1 MIPVRVDI
9 INLGCSKNLVD
20 SEKLLS
26 QLRSQ
31 GIITRLDPGRVN
43 ADVLVINTCGFILD
57 AKEESVNTILEAIE
71 AKRNGQISKIY
82 AMGCLIQR
90 YRNEL
95 VPEMPE
101 VDAWFGVEQIP
112 DIVNSLNVNFNP
124 EILNQRLSSTPAHY
138 AYLKVSEGCSRNCS
152 FCAIP
157 NIRGKHVSRKMEDI
171 QEEATWLAKKGV
183 RELLLIAQDLSF
195 YGRDLY
201 RKSMLVPLLI
211 SLSEIEGI
219 SWIRLH
225 YAYPESFPA
234 GLLDLMHSNDKIC
247 NYLDIPFQH
256 ISNRMLKMMNRGYSK
271 ADTYKLI
278 REIRDKM
285 PDAAIRTTFLV
296 GHPGETEEDFLELL
310 DFVKEAR
317 FERLG
322 VFTYSPEEGTRSG
335 DLLPDDVPEEI
346 KQERYSRIMELQ
358 QQISAE
364 LNLSRVGQ
372 VFQVIIDRIDGEFLV
387 ARSRYDS
394 PEVDQEILIPVS
406 SGKAEPGEFHQVIIT
421 KADDYDLY
429 ADLTDANMPDANMP
443 DANMPDAN
451 MRPYKY

>member
-1 MIPVRVDI
+1 MRVDI

-31 GIITRLDPGRVN
+31 GIKTRLDPTRVN

-71 AKRNGQISKIY
+71 AKKNGQINKIY

-95 VPEMPE
+95 EPEIPE

-112 DIVNSLNVNFNP
+112 EIVASLNLAFNP
-124 EILNQRLSSTPAHY
+124 EILNHRITSTPAHY
-138 AYLKVSEGCSRNCS
+138 AYLKVSEGCSRKCS

-157 NIRGKHVSRKMEDI
+157 DIRGAHVSRRMEDI
-171 QEEATWLAKKGV
+171 LEEATFLAKKGV
-183 RELLLIAQDLSF
+183 KEVLLIAQDLSY
-195 YGRDLY
+195 YGKDLY
-201 RKSMLVPLLI
+201 HESMLVPLVRN
-211 SLSEIEGI
+211 LSEIKGI
-219 SWIRLH
+219 EWIRLH
-225 YAYPESFPA
+225 YAYPANFPA
-234 GLLDLMHSNDKIC
+234 GLIDLMQSNEKIC

-256 ISNRMLKMMNRGYSK
+256 ISDNMLKMMNRGYGK
-271 ADTYKLI
+271 KETCELI
-278 REIRDKM
+278 DEIRSKI

-296 GHPGETEEDFLELL
+296 GHPGETDDDFDELL
-310 DFVKEAR
+310 EFVRQTR

-335 DLLPDDVPEEI
+335 DLLPDDVPEDV
-346 KQERYSRIMELQ
+346 KQERYSRLMELQ

-364 LNLSRVGQ
+364 MNNARIGQ
-372 VFQVIIDRIDGEFLV
+372 EFQVIIDRTDGEYYV
-387 ARSRYDS
+387 GRSRYDS
-394 PEVDQEILIPVS
+394 PEVDNEILIPLT
-406 SGKAEPGEFHQVIIT
+406 SGMAKHGEFHQVRII
-421 KADDYDLY
+421 KADDYDLF
-429 ADLTDANMPDANMP
+429 ADLIQT
-443 DANMPDAN
+443 
-451 MRPYKY
+451 

>member
-1 MIPVRVDI
+1 VRVDI

-20 SEKLLS
+20 SEKLMS
-26 QLRSQ
+26 QLRAQ
-31 GIITRLDPGRVN
+31 GVKTRLDPTRVN

-57 AKEESVNTILEAIE
+57 AKEESINTILEAIE
-71 AKRNGQISKIY
+71 AKKNGQITKIF

-101 VDAWFGVEQIP
+101 VDSWFGVEQIP
-112 DIVNSLNVNFNP
+112 DIVSALNLNFNP
-124 EILNQRLSSTPAHY
+124 EILNQRVASTPSHY
-138 AYLKVSEGCSRNCS
+138 AYLKVSEGCNRKCS

-157 NIRGKHVSRKMEDI
+157 AIRGKHVSRKMEDI
-171 QEEATWLAKKGV
+171 IEEATFLANNGTK
-183 RELLLIAQDLSF
+183 EILLIAQDLSF
-195 YGRDLY
+195 YGKDLY
-201 RKSMLVPLLI
+201 RESKLVSLLAA
-211 SLSEIEGI
+211 LTEVKGIE
-219 SWIRLH
+219 WIRLH

-234 GLLDLMHSNDKIC
+234 GLIECIQSNPKIC

-256 ISNRMLKMMNRGYSK
+256 ISDRMLKMMNRGYSS
-271 ADTYKLI
+271 ADTYQLLRNI
-278 REIRDKM
+278 RAQI

-310 DFVKEAR
+310 DFVREAR

-322 VFTYSPEEGTRSG
+322 VFTYSAEEGTRAG
-335 DLLPDDVPEEI
+335 DLFPDDVPEEV
-346 KQERYSRIMELQ
+346 KQERYAKLMELQ

-364 LNLSRVGQ
+364 LNHARIGQ
-372 VFQVIIDRIDGEFLV
+372 QLEVIIDRLDGEFLV

-406 SGKAEPGEFHQVIIT
+406 SSSVKPGEFHQVVIT

-429 ADLTDANMPDANMP
+429 ASLLILDKN
-443 DANMPDAN
+443 
-451 MRPYKY
+451 

>member
-1 MIPVRVDI
+1 MRVDI

-31 GIITRLDPGRVN
+31 GISTRLDPDRVN

-57 AKEESVNTILEAIE
+57 AKEESINTILEAID
-71 AKRNGQISKIY
+71 AKKNGQISKIY

-112 DIVNSLNVNFNP
+112 EIVTSLNLAFNP
-124 EILNQRLSSTPAHY
+124 EILNRRVTSTPPHY
-138 AYLKVSEGCSRNCS
+138 AYLKVSEGCSRKCS

-157 NIRGKHVSRKMEDI
+157 DIRGKHVSRRMEDI
-171 QEEATWLAKKGV
+171 LQEATFLAGNGV
-183 RELLLIAQDLSF
+183 KELLLIAQDLSY

-201 RKSMLVPLLI
+201 RKSMLVPLLS
-211 SLSEIEGI
+211 SLSAIDGI

-234 GLLDLMHSNDKIC
+234 GLLDLMSSNPKIC
-247 NYLDIPFQH
+247 HYLDIPFQH
-256 ISNRMLKMMNRGYSK
+256 ISDRMLKMMNRGYSK
-271 ADTYKLI
+271 SDTYHLI
-278 REIRDKM
+278 REIRIKM
-285 PDAAIRTTFLV
+285 PDAAIRTTLLV
-296 GHPGETEEDFLELL
+296 GHPGETAEDFAELME
-310 DFVKEAR
+310 FVTDAR

-346 KQERYSRIMELQ
+346 KQARYSGIMELQ
-358 QQISAE
+358 QQISADM
-364 LNLSRVGQ
+364 NRSRIGQ
-372 VFQVIIDRIDGEFLV
+372 QLEVIIDRTDGEYIV

-394 PEVDQEILIPVS
+394 PEVDQEILIPAS
-406 SGKAEPGEFHQVIIT
+406 SGKAEPGEFHQVRIT
-421 KADDYDLY
+421 RADDYDLY
-429 ADLTDANMPDANMP
+429 AEIILS
-443 DANMPDAN
+443 
-451 MRPYKY
+451 

>member
-1 MIPVRVDI
+1 VRVDI

-26 QLRSQ
+26 QLRAQ
-31 GIITRLDPGRVN
+31 GVKTRLDPTRVN

-57 AKEESVNTILEAIE
+57 AKEESINTILEAIE
-71 AKRNGQISKIY
+71 AKKNGQISKIF

-101 VDAWFGVEQIP
+101 VDSWFGVEQIP
-112 DIVNSLNVNFNP
+112 DIVSALNLNFNP
-124 EILNQRLSSTPAHY
+124 EILNQRVASTPSHY
-138 AYLKVSEGCSRNCS
+138 AYLKVSEGCSRKCS

-157 NIRGKHVSRKMEDI
+157 DIRGKHVSRRMEDI
-171 QEEATWLAKKGV
+171 LEEASFLASSGV
-183 RELLLIAQDLSF
+183 KEILLIAQDLSY
-195 YGRDLY
+195 YGKDLY
-201 RKSMLVPLLI
+201 KESKLVPLLNA
-211 SLSEIEGI
+211 LSEIQGI
-219 SWIRLH
+219 EWIRLH

-234 GLLDLMHSNDKIC
+234 GLLDCIQSNPKIC

-256 ISNRMLKMMNRGYSK
+256 ISDRMLKMMNRGYSS
-271 ADTYKLI
+271 ADTYQLLRKI
-278 REIRDKM
+278 RKQI

-335 DLLPDDVPEEI
+335 DLLPDDVPEEV
-346 KQERYSRIMELQ
+346 KQERYARLMELQ
-358 QQISAE
+358 QQISAD
-364 LNLSRVGQ
+364 LNHARIGQ
-372 VFQVIIDRIDGEFLV
+372 QLEVIIDRLDGEFMV

-394 PEVDQEILIPVS
+394 PEVDQEILIPS
-406 SGKAEPGEFHQVIIT
+406 SSKSVNPGEFHQVVIT
-421 KADDYDLY
+421 KSDDYDLY
-429 ADLTDANMPDANMP
+429 ATLLIPDKP
-443 DANMPDAN
+443 
-451 MRPYKY
+451 

>member
-1 MIPVRVDI
+1 MRVDI

-26 QLRSQ
+26 QLRAQ
-31 GIITRLDPGRVN
+31 GIKTRLDPTRVN

-71 AKRNGQISKIY
+71 AKKNGQISKIY

-95 VPEMPE
+95 TPEMPE

-112 DIVNSLNVNFNP
+112 EIVTSLNLEFNP
-124 EILNQRLSSTPAHY
+124 EILNQRITSTPSHY
-138 AYLKVSEGCSRNCS
+138 AYLKISEGCSRSCS

-157 NIRGKHVSRKMEDI
+157 RIRGKHVSRKMEDI
-171 QEEATWLAKKGV
+171 VDEASFLANQGV
-183 RELLLIAQDLSF
+183 KEILLIAQDLSY

-201 RKSMLVPLLI
+201 RRSMLVPLLKKLADI
-211 SLSEIEGI
+211 PGI

-225 YAYPESFPA
+225 YAYPKNFPE
-234 GLLDLMHSNDKIC
+234 GLIELMNSNEKIC

-256 ISNRMLKMMNRGYSK
+256 ISDAMLKKMNRGYTK
-271 ADTYKLI
+271 AETYQLLDNI
-278 REIRDKM
+278 RLKI

-296 GHPGETEEDFLELL
+296 GHPGETEEDFSELL
-310 DFVKEAR
+310 EFVKYAR

-322 VFTYSPEEGTRSG
+322 VFTYSAEEGTRSG
-335 DLLPDDVPEEI
+335 DRYADDIAEEV

-364 LNLSRVGQ
+364 MNQRRIGQ
-372 VFQVIIDRIDGEFLV
+372 VFEVIIDRTEGDYHVG
-387 ARSRYDS
+387 RSRYDS
-394 PEVDQEILIPVS
+394 PEVDQEILIPVA
-406 SGKAEPGEFHQVIIT
+406 SGKAKPGSFYPVKIT

-429 ADLTDANMPDANMP
+429 ADLVIC
-443 DANMPDAN
+443 
-451 MRPYKY
+451 

>member
-1 MIPVRVDI
+1 MRVDI

-31 GIITRLDPGRVN
+31 GIKTRLDPARVN

-57 AKEESVNTILEAIE
+57 AKEESVNTILEAVE
-71 AKRNGQISKIY
+71 AKKNGQITKIY

-90 YRNEL
+90 YRGELANEI
-95 VPEMPE
+95 PE

-112 DIVNSLNVNFNP
+112 EIVTSLNLAFNP
-124 EILNQRLSSTPAHY
+124 EILNHRVTSTPSHY
-138 AYLKVSEGCSRNCS
+138 AYLKISEGCSRKCS

-157 NIRGKHVSRKMEDI
+157 DIRGKHQSRPMKDI
-171 QEEATWLAKKGV
+171 IEEAKFLAKKGV
-183 RELLLIAQDLSF
+183 KEILLIAQDLSY

-201 RKSMLVPLLI
+201 QKSMLVPLLEG
-211 SLSEIEGI
+211 LSEIRGI
-219 SWIRLH
+219 KWIRLH
-225 YAYPESFPA
+225 YAYPANFPP
-234 GLLDLMHSNDKIC
+234 GLIDFMKSNEKVC

-256 ISNRMLKMMNRGYSK
+256 ISDRMLQMMNRGYTK
-271 ADTYKLI
+271 QDTYSLLKEI
-278 REIRDKM
+278 REQI

-335 DLLPDDVPEEI
+335 DLYADDVPEEI
-346 KQERYSRIMELQ
+346 KQERFSRLMELQ
-358 QQISAE
+358 RQISADM
-364 LNLSRVGQ
+364 NQSRVGQ
-372 VFQVIIDRIDGEFLV
+372 IFEVIIDRTEGEFHV

-394 PEVDQEILIPVS
+394 PEVDLEILIPVS
-406 SGKAEPGEFHQVIIT
+406 SGPVKPGQFHQVRIT
-421 KADDYDLY
+421 RADEYDLY
-429 ADLTDANMPDANMP
+429 ADLILA
-443 DANMPDAN
+443 
-451 MRPYKY
+451 